1 MKKDRFPE
9 KHDKILSY
17 KEKVIGTAYGMCCYN
32 KEGNIKHRICMLNI
46 ARINYDHRLD
56 ISCIKGDV
64 VAYED
69 SDPQEILQRVQDCE
83 IVVSKELEL
92 SKALIEQFPDSVRL
106 ICEAGTG
113 YNNIDLEACR
123 KKGIIVCNT
132 PAYSTKRVAHTAIM
146 LLLSLS
152 SSMREQLQML
162 EHKDYRNFTDHM
174 LVEHTEVNDK
184 TLGVIG
190 YGSIGQEVIRIAKV
204 LDMKILVYTRT
215 PREHVEGVR
224 FVSLPELL
232 KESDYVSLHCPLT
245 SETRHLI
252 DEVHLSMMKPSAAII
267 NTARGALIDEQALI
281 AALQNKRIAKA
292 ALDVQE
298 EEPMREDNPLYTMP
312 NVIITPHM
320 GWRGLETRQRLLQLV
335 SANIEAYMEG
345 TVINRVV

>member
-1 MKKDRFPE
+1 
-9 KHDKILSY
+9 
-17 KEKVIGTAYGMCCYN
+17 
-32 KEGNIKHRICMLNI
+32 
-46 ARINYDHRLD
+46 
-56 ISCIKGDV
+56 
-64 VAYED
+64 
-69 SDPQEILQRVQDCE
+69 
-83 IVVSKELEL
+83 
-92 SKALIEQFPDSVRL
+92 
-106 ICEAGTG
+106 
-113 YNNIDLEACR
+113 
-123 KKGIIVCNT
+123 
-132 PAYSTKRVAHTAIM
+132 
-146 LLLSLS
+146 
-152 SSMREQLQML
+152 MREQLQML

>member
-1 MKKDRFPE
+1 
-9 KHDKILSY
+9 
-17 KEKVIGTAYGMCCYN
+17 
-32 KEGNIKHRICMLNI
+32 
-46 ARINYDHRLD
+46 
-56 ISCIKGDV
+56 
-64 VAYED
+64 
-69 SDPQEILQRVQDCE
+69 
-83 IVVSKELEL
+83 
-92 SKALIEQFPDSVRL
+92 
-106 ICEAGTG
+106 
-113 YNNIDLEACR
+113 
-123 KKGIIVCNT
+123 
-132 PAYSTKRVAHTAIM
+132 
-146 LLLSLS
+146 
-152 SSMREQLQML
+152 MREQLQML

-345 TVINRVV
+345 TVINLVV

>member
-1 MKKDRFPE
+1 
-9 KHDKILSY
+9 
-17 KEKVIGTAYGMCCYN
+17 
-32 KEGNIKHRICMLNI
+32 
-46 ARINYDHRLD
+46 
-56 ISCIKGDV
+56 
-64 VAYED
+64 
-69 SDPQEILQRVQDCE
+69 
-83 IVVSKELEL
+83 
-92 SKALIEQFPDSVRL
+92 
-106 ICEAGTG
+106 
-113 YNNIDLEACR
+113 
-123 KKGIIVCNT
+123 
-132 PAYSTKRVAHTAIM
+132 
-146 LLLSLS
+146 
-152 SSMREQLQML
+152 ML

-298 EEPMREDNPLYTMP
+298 EEPMREDNHCTQCRMSLLHRIWDGVVWKPDSVFYSWCPQISKRIWKELLST
-312 NVIITPHM
+312 
-320 GWRGLETRQRLLQLV
+320 GLSEWLRGVVLL
-335 SANIEAYMEG
+335 G
-345 TVINRVV
+345 

>member
-1 MKKDRFPE
+1 
-9 KHDKILSY
+9 
-17 KEKVIGTAYGMCCYN
+17 
-32 KEGNIKHRICMLNI
+32 
-46 ARINYDHRLD
+46 
-56 ISCIKGDV
+56 
-64 VAYED
+64 
-69 SDPQEILQRVQDCE
+69 
-83 IVVSKELEL
+83 
-92 SKALIEQFPDSVRL
+92 
-106 ICEAGTG
+106 
-113 YNNIDLEACR
+113 
-123 KKGIIVCNT
+123 
-132 PAYSTKRVAHTAIM
+132 
-146 LLLSLS
+146 
-152 SSMREQLQML
+152 MREQLQML

-174 LVEHTEVNDK
+174 LVEHTEINDK

>member
-32 KEGNIKHRICMLNI
+32 KEGNMKHRICMLNI

-69 SDPQEILQRVQDCE
+69 SDLQEILQRVQDCK
-83 IVVSKELEL
+83 IVVSKELGL